1 MKAIDKLHHVKPAT
15 KRNYHAF
22 AVKWQA
28 ALKQALTPAQVPEL
42 LQDLVLD
49 CQGLG
54 FSLSAGERFAQKYQA
69 TSTTV
74 AGLRQVI
81 SEITETE
88 LLGGALYVKCH
99 YFQTWATTSTDFF
112 ELENLAWLQVI
123 LARIATLT
131 AQALDFFQGKL
142 VSLKL
147 VSNNLRFGPVPA
159 PGVEFE
165 QQLTLTQNGNGTYHV
180 LTMDRY
186 GQEQISRT
194 KKIRLKPA
202 QAQGILQQFETYFHQ
217 GYETEFATDIGQWN
231 LCLKNSEGEK
241 FYFLGSLLATLEV
254 EGLDLS
260 DCLRQ
265 ALKLPELNAFDG
277 QGEPDSIQQLQASTS
292 YDNDH
297 VTYTE
302 ELTLTAATDQVTYQR
317 TASDGSRMKQ
327 EFILPGQVRSLL
339 DLLTDEQDNRLL
351 VIEKIE
357 EQPSYLMGD
366 LTLTYQRRSPQHFKD
381 FDDLPENWEKFVTR
395 LQQALPQMFQGELF
409 SLQGEQN
416 GFLLDV
422 GLMFCSVVFSE
433 NGRSYYYLS
442 NDRTLQVGDHVLVP
456 AGYDNHEA
464 EAKIVEIAY
473 YPVDDPPRPVS
484 QTKTIIGRI
493 E

>member
-1 MKAIDKLHHVKPAT
+1 MKATDELHHAKPAT

-42 LQDLVLD
+42 LQNLVLD

-88 LLGGALYVKCH
+88 LLGGALFVKCH
-99 YFQTWATTSTDFF
+99 YFQTWATTSTDF
-112 ELENLAWLQVI
+112 LESDNLEWLQLI
-123 LARIATLT
+123 LTRIAEIT
-131 AQALDFFQGKL
+131 AQALDFFQGQL

-147 VSNNLRFGPVPA
+147 VSNNLHFGPLPD
-159 PGVEFE
+159 PGTEFE
-165 QQLTLTQNGNGTYHV
+165 QQLTLTKNGNGTYHV
-180 LTMDRY
+180 LTMDQQ
-186 GQEQISRT
+186 GQTQISRT
-194 KKIRLKPA
+194 RKIRLKSARA
-202 QAQGILQQFETYFHQ
+202 QVLMRQFETYFLQ

-241 FYFLGSLLATLEV
+241 FYFLGSLLSTLEV
-254 EGLDLS
+254 EGVDLS

-265 ALKLPELNAFDG
+265 VLKLPELNAFDG
-277 QGEPDSIQQLQASTS
+277 EGEPDTIQQLRASAS

-317 TASDGSRMKQ
+317 TASNGNQMKQ
-327 EFILPGQVRSLL
+327 EFILPGQVRALL
-339 DLLTDEQDNRLL
+339 DLLTDQQDNRLL
-351 VIEKIE
+351 VIEKID

-473 YPVDDPPRPVS
+473 YPVDDPPRPVN

>member
-1 MKAIDKLHHVKPAT
+1 MKATDKLHHVKPAT

-28 ALKQALTPAQVPEL
+28 ALKQVLTPAQVPEL

-202 QAQGILQQFETYFHQ
+202 
-217 GYETEFATDIGQWN
+217 
-231 LCLKNSEGEK
+231 
-241 FYFLGSLLATLEV
+241 
-254 EGLDLS
+254 
-260 DCLRQ
+260 
-265 ALKLPELNAFDG
+265 
-277 QGEPDSIQQLQASTS
+277 
-292 YDNDH
+292 
-297 VTYTE
+297 
-302 ELTLTAATDQVTYQR
+302 
-317 TASDGSRMKQ
+317 
-327 EFILPGQVRSLL
+327 
-339 DLLTDEQDNRLL
+339 
-351 VIEKIE
+351 
-357 EQPSYLMGD
+357 
-366 LTLTYQRRSPQHFKD
+366 
-381 FDDLPENWEKFVTR
+381 
-395 LQQALPQMFQGELF
+395 
-409 SLQGEQN
+409 
-416 GFLLDV
+416 
-422 GLMFCSVVFSE
+422 
-433 NGRSYYYLS
+433 
-442 NDRTLQVGDHVLVP
+442 
-456 AGYDNHEA
+456 
-464 EAKIVEIAY
+464 
-473 YPVDDPPRPVS
+473 
-484 QTKTIIGRI
+484 
-493 E
+493 